1 MNSSESHDLNV
12 VYDENVLF
20 SPPNHQKNH
29 LGVSTCN
36 QENLDH
42 GGMPSSDARISD
54 SVSETRPRRN
64 QEADGLVGT
73 TEMVFFTS
81 YAACKFITMTPYNI
95 IRGVTYQYGCNVQD
109 MGYFM
114 NPGDRSYDALGLMHQ
129 LREHS
134 AAADNSSEVN
144 DQYSG
149 SKLARGGG
157 MFLISVNVAHLERE
171 QRAGGL
177 RLEFQ

>member
-54 SVSETRPRRN
+54 NVSETRPRRN

-73 TEMVFFTS
+73 TEMHAS
-81 YAACKFITMTPYNI
+81 
-95 IRGVTYQYGCNVQD
+95 
-109 MGYFM
+109 
-114 NPGDRSYDALGLMHQ
+114 LL
-129 LREHS
+129 L
-134 AAADNSSEVN
+134 
-144 DQYSG
+144 
-149 SKLARGGG
+149 
-157 MFLISVNVAHLERE
+157 
-171 QRAGGL
+171 
-177 RLEFQ
+177 